1 MTTGALGVLRR
12 IRAGS
17 PSPRRAQVE
26 VCELCGEPIPSEHG
40 HLVDLERR
48 SLSCAC
54 RGCYLLFTNEGAGG
68 PRFRAVPDRYQAFP
82 DIRLTPAQWDTLQIP
97 VSVAFFFLNSSL
109 DRVAAFYPSPAG
121 ATESLLPLD
130 AWAEVVA
137 AHPELSTLRP
147 DVEAVLV
154 RMEPAADGGE
164 CYVVP
169 IDACYELVG
178 QLRLRWKGFDGGT
191 DVHNTLDTCFDRIRT
206 RAEGNR

>member
-1 MTTGALGVLRR
+1 MTTGALGVLQR

-17 PSPRRAQVE
+17 PPPPRAQGE
-26 VCELCGEPIPSEHG
+26 VCELCGEPMPSEHG
-40 HLVDLERR
+40 HLVDLEHR

-54 RGCYLLFTNEGAGG
+54 RGCYLLFTADGAGG
-68 PRFRAVPDRYQAFP
+68 QRFRAVPDRYQALP

-97 VSVAFFFLNSSL
+97 VSVAFFFVNSGL
-109 DRVAAFYPSPAG
+109 DRVAVFYPSPAG

-130 AWAEVVA
+130 AWADVVA

-178 QLRLRWKGFDGGT
+178 RLRLLWKGFDGGAA
-191 DVHNTLDTCFDRIRT
+191 VHDALDAFFDRIRA
-206 RAEGNR
+206 RAEVGR